1 MKDIIVFFNTTDI
14 TYVTLNGV
22 EIDTGIDHPGN
33 VGYVLMELFDK
44 LNYCNEKPLI
54 VDLDDEEC
62 FSDDELELFYF
73 RLNKTDPCEFFTED
87 ELQIL
92 SNGGS
97 VEEFVDKIRENLR
110 KGDD

>member
-33 VGYVLMELFDK
+33 AGYVLMKLFDK
-44 LNYCNEKPLI
+44 LKYCNEKPII
-54 VDLDDEEC
+54 VDLNDEEH
-62 FSDDELELFYF
+62 FSDDELELFCF
-73 RLNKTDPCEFFTED
+73 RLNKTYPSEFFTED
-87 ELQIL
+87 ELQVL

-97 VEEFVDKIRENLR
+97 VEEFVDKIRENLKR
-110 KGDD
+110 GDD